1 MKYHVPTV
9 EAIISHWSVFFP
21 PMYIGCAPIGPIG
34 LIGIA
39 GIVGFWCGEGDLGRF
54 LGAVVAGLCFLRV
67 FWGGF
72 GDFVGEK
79 FCHIGKSYYF
89 CNRK

>member
-1 MKYHVPTV
+1 M
-9 EAIISHWSVFFP
+9 F
-21 PMYIGCAPIGPIG
+21 GCVGRDCGGVCGGVG
-34 LIGIA
+34 LFG
-39 GIVGFWCGEGDLGRF
+39 GFL
-54 LGAVVAGLCFLRV
+54 VA

>member
-1 MKYHVPTV
+1 M
-9 EAIISHWSVFFP
+9 F
-21 PMYIGCAPIGPIG
+21 GC
-34 LIGIA
+34 
-39 GIVGFWCGEGDLGRF
+39 VGRDCGGVLGGV
-54 LGAVVAGLCFLRV
+54 GA

-79 FCHIGKSYYF
+79 FCHIGKSCYF